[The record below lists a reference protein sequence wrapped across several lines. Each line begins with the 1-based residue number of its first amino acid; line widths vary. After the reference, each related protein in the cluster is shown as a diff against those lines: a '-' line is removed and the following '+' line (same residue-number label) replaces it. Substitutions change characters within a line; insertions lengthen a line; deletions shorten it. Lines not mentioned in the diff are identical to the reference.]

1 MNFSSLIGVSLA
13 LIVFVMGVVT
23 STKNTHIFLNEHAI
37 LVVLG
42 GTAAAG
48 IICFP
53 LKLLFALVKV
63 CVRKVLGKYAEAPH
77 IVIKECT
84 ELARG
89 YRDNPAHLVKAAPS
103 IKSHFLRDC
112 VELVVQGGVSD
123 ASLDSIME
131 KRAHTQTTRHEEEAD
146 IFKTLA
152 KFPPAFG
159 LMATTLGMIS
169 LLQTI
174 GSPDSFKLIGPSMA
188 IGLVGT
194 LYGLVL
200 ANFVFIPIG
209 EHLTKLN
216 RDDETVRF
224 MIMDGIRL
232 IRKKEHPLI
241 VQETLMSYL
250 LPKERV
256 RYKNQSNTVAPKKAK
271 AA

>member
-1 MNFSSLIGVSLA
+1 MNFSTLIGIIAALA
-13 LIVFVMGVVT
+13 VFGMGVVT
-23 STKNTHIFLNEHAI
+23 STSNTQIFLNVHAI
-37 LVVLG
+37 LVVVG
-42 GTAAAG
+42 GTAAVG

-53 LKLLFALVKV
+53 LPLLLTLCKV
-63 CVRKVLGKYAEAPH
+63 CARKLLGKYAEAPH
-77 IVIKECT
+77 IVIRECT
-84 ELARG
+84 DLARG
-89 YRDNPAHLVKAAPS
+89 YRDDPTHLVKSVKS
-103 IKSHFLRDC
+103 IKTHFLRDSI
-112 VELVVQGGVSD
+112 ELVIQGGISD
-123 ASLDSIME
+123 DTLNSIME
-131 KRAHTQTTRHEEEAD
+131 KRAGTQTSRHEEEAE

-174 GSPDSFKLIGPSMA
+174 GSPDSFKQIGPAMA

-216 RDDETVRF
+216 RDDEAIRN
-224 MIMDGIRL
+224 MIVDGVKMIR
-232 IRKKEHPLI
+232 RKDHPLI

-250 LPKERV
+250 LPKERE
-256 RYKNQSNTVAPKKAK
+256 RYKSQSNGLKPKAK

>member
-1 MNFSSLIGVSLA
+1 MNFSSLIGVVLA
-13 LIVFVMGVVT
+13 FVVFGLGVIT
-23 STKNTHIFLNEHAI
+23 STKNTDIFFNHHAI

-53 LKLLFALVKV
+53 LKLLLALVRV
-63 CVRKVLGKYAEAPH
+63 CVRKVLGKYSEAPH
-77 IVIKECT
+77 VVIRECT
-84 ELARG
+84 DLARG
-89 YRDNPAHLVKAAPS
+89 YRDDPTHLVKAAGT
-103 IKSHFLRDC
+103 IKTLFLKDC
-112 VELVVQGGVSD
+112 VELVNQGGISD
-123 ASLDSIME
+123 EALEGIML
-131 KRAHTQTTRHEEEAD
+131 KRAQTQASRHGEEAD
-146 IFKTLA
+146 IFRTLA

-194 LYGLVL
+194 LWGLVL

-209 EHLTKLN
+209 ENLGKLN
-216 RDDETVRF
+216 RDEEILRQMV
-224 MIMDGIRL
+224 MDGVRMIKR
-232 IRKKEHPLI
+232 KEHPLI

-256 RYKNQSNTVAPKKAK
+256 RYKKQAKSAPKAK

>member
-1 MNFSSLIGVSLA
+1 MNFSSVVGVVAA
-13 LIVFVMGVVT
+13 LGVFIMGVFT
-23 STKNTHIFLNEHAI
+23 STENTSVFLNHHGI
-37 LVVLG
+37 LVVVG
-42 GTAAAG
+42 GTAAASL
-48 IICFP
+48 ICFP
-53 LKLLFALVKV
+53 GSLLFALVKV
-63 CVRKVLGKYAEAPH
+63 CLRKVLGKYTEATH
-77 IVIKECT
+77 IVIKECV

-89 YRDNPAHLVKAAPS
+89 YRNDSGHLASQVKT
-103 IKSHFLRDC
+103 IKTHFLKDC
-112 VELVVQGGVSD
+112 IELIVQGGVSD
-123 ASLDSIME
+123 EALEAIME
-131 KRAHTQTTRHEEEAD
+131 KRAETHSTRYEEEAE

-209 EHLTKLN
+209 EHLTKSN
-216 RDDETVRF
+216 RDDETMRK
-224 MIMDGIRL
+224 MIMDGVRL
-232 IRKKEHPLI
+232 IKRKEHPLI
-241 VQETLMSYL
+241 VQETLVSYL
-250 LPKERV
+250 LPRERAN
-256 RYKNQSNTVAPKKAK
+256 YKKSQSGGGQAAAK